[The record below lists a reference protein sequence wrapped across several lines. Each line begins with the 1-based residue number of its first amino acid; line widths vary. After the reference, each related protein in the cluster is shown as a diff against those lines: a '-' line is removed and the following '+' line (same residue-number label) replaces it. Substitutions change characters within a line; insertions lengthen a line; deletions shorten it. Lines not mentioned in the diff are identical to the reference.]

1 MEALVGAAAG
11 LLGTMLGALLT
22 WLITTR
28 QRRLATTFD
37 MHREFNSPEMIRSR
51 YKASELLEAHSDENL
66 AELRQRLGR
75 VEMQGVWNVVNF
87 YQRLWL
93 PVRYGS
99 LRNEYVPGLFGDI
112 SIGGTREAFVL
123 NTFLYIQ
130 QYQKT

>member
-1 MEALVGAAAG
+1 
-11 LLGTMLGALLT
+11 
-22 WLITTR
+22 
-28 QRRLATTFD
+28 

-93 PVRYGS
+93 AVRYGS